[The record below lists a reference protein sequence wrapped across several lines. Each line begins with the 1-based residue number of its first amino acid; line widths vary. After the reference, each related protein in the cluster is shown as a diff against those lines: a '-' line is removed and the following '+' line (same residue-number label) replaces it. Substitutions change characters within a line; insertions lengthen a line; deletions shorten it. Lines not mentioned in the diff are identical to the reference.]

1 MKQTTLSRLRQ
12 RLFIKYIAI
21 IIGIILAGIG
31 IIYIFDDVLNG
42 IVIDFIRLFM
52 ITGDPFELFDRIYR
66 IAFPILI
73 VLGIIVLIYF
83 LCRDLVNYMR
93 ILMRGVD
100 DVMRRNHNRVDF
112 PKEMKEAED
121 CIIAISDTYQN
132 YMKSVI
138 EDEEK
143 KKDLVYLLAQD
154 IKMPLS
160 NILMYLELLHKEKRI
175 SSEIQK
181 DFIVKVLHKSMDLED
196 MINEFFDITRFN
208 LQYAKW
214 NPEFMYLD
222 RMMAQVVDEYYMIVE
237 EKAMNVEI
245 HGGNQLPLY
254 ADNDKIA
261 RVIRDLLHNLVE
273 LGKAKE
279 TIYIYMD
286 EKEASYNI
294 RMQVESIHLSAY
306 QIAHIFHNYYRMED
320 IHGNGKMHVMG
331 LGIAKQIMD
340 MQKGTLRAS
349 SIDTTLTFYVEIPR
363 TVMNPQEK
371 YEKKE

>member
-1 MKQTTLSRLRQ
+1 MKQTTLSRLRR
-12 RLFIKYIAI
+12 RLFIKYITI
-21 IIGIILAGIG
+21 IIGIVLSGIG

-42 IVIDFIRLFM
+42 VVIDFIRLFM
-52 ITGDPFELFDRIYR
+52 VQGDPFDLFNRIYR
-66 IAFPILI
+66 IVLPVLI
-73 VLGIIVLIYF
+73 VLGIVVLIYF

-93 ILMRGVD
+93 FLMRGVD

-132 YMKSVI
+132 YMKAAT

-160 NILMYLELLHKEKRI
+160 NILMYLEFLHKEKRI

-181 DFIVKVLHKSMDLED
+181 DFIVQVLHKSLDLED

-222 RMMAQVVDEYYMIVE
+222 RMMAQVVDEYYMIME
-237 EKAMNVEI
+237 EKQMNVEI
-245 HGGNQLPLY
+245 RGGNQLPLF
-254 ADNDKIA
+254 ADNEKIA

-273 LGKAKE
+273 LGKPNE
-279 TIYIYMD
+279 TIYIFME
-286 EKEASYNI
+286 EKETSYEI
-294 RMQVESIHLSAY
+294 KMQVESVHLSAY

-349 SIDTTLTFYVEIPR
+349 SIDTTLSFYVVIPR
-363 TVMNPQEK
+363 TFTSPQEK
-371 YEKKE
+371 